1 MKKTIY
7 LGPTIIGVATTST
20 VFDGTVLPATITE
33 AAQEEPALLS
43 LCVPIANASKAM
55 QEITNGKGP
64 AAVFYRKAL
73 AYITK
78 EDVAHK
84 LFEEIA
90 PKYAERNGGYTRVTR
105 IGPRRG
111 DAAEMA
117 VIELV

>member
-20 VFDGTVLPATITE
+20 VFDGTALPATITE

-73 AYITK
+73 AY
-78 EDVAHK
+78 AAK
-84 LFEEIA
+84 LD
-90 PKYAERNGGYTRVTR
+90 KKLDKKQGN
-105 IGPRRG
+105 
-111 DAAEMA
+111 
-117 VIELV
+117 

>member
-7 LGPTIIGVATTST
+7 LGPTIIGVATTS
-20 VFDGTVLPATITE
+20 TVLPATITE

-73 AYITK
+73 AY
-78 EDVAHK
+78 AAK
-84 LFEEIA
+84 LD
-90 PKYAERNGGYTRVTR
+90 KKQGN
-105 IGPRRG
+105 
-111 DAAEMA
+111 
-117 VIELV
+117 

>member
-20 VFDGTVLPATITE
+20 VFDGTALPATITE

-64 AAVFYRKAL
+64 AAVSTARLWLMQPSWTRGRATNLRK
-73 AYITK
+73 
-78 EDVAHK
+78 E
-84 LFEEIA
+84 
-90 PKYAERNGGYTRVTR
+90 
-105 IGPRRG
+105 
-111 DAAEMA
+111 
-117 VIELV
+117 

>member
-20 VFDGTVLPATITE
+20 VFDGTALPATITE

-55 QEITNGKGP
+55 PEITNGKGP

-73 AYITK
+73 AY
-78 EDVAHK
+78 AAK
-84 LFEEIA
+84 LD
-90 PKYAERNGGYTRVTR
+90 KKQGN
-105 IGPRRG
+105 
-111 DAAEMA
+111 
-117 VIELV
+117 

>member
-20 VFDGTVLPATITE
+20 VFDGTALPATITE

-73 AYITK
+73 ASASIFRCRFIQTSAFFSKCRYLT
-78 EDVAHK
+78 
-84 LFEEIA
+84 
-90 PKYAERNGGYTRVTR
+90 
-105 IGPRRG
+105 
-111 DAAEMA
+111 
-117 VIELV
+117 